1 MLNAA
6 AQPAQ
11 SEPAEA
17 PEQAAQPAQ
26 SKPAEVPEQA
36 AQAAA
41 PSEHAQPT
49 VSAVPHCTDATAQP
63 LQQAE
68 SIAGFVLGFL
78 TDTMAD
84 NAVKY
89 VHERLLL
96 ADATFGTNQQK
107 LSLYTALCMDTH
119 GNGMPV
125 YHVLIHSCNQDQL
138 EQSDRA
144 WQAHMESKH
153 PRFRPGCAM
162 IYDATAEIN
171 AKKYVCFL

>member
-1 MLNAA
+1 MFNAA

-17 PEQAAQPAQ
+17 PEQAAQ
-26 SKPAEVPEQA
+26 
-36 AQAAA
+36 AAA
-41 PSEHAQPT
+41 PSEHTQPTLSAAPDSTDASAQP
-49 VSAVPHCTDATAQP
+49 V
-63 LQQAE
+63 QQAGGT
-68 SIAGFVLGFL
+68 AGFVLGFS

-107 LSLYTALCMDTH
+107 LSLYTALGMDTH

-125 YHVLIHSCNQDQL
+125 YHVLTHSCTQDQL
-138 EQSDRA
+138 KQINRA

-153 PRFRPGCAM
+153 FGFRLGCAM
-162 IYDATAEIN
+162 MDDATAEIN